1 MRFPQ
6 GGDFRP
12 ASQNVGARISGAVVG
27 KNKNG
32 LDFGE
37 YQLPTPE
44 FIFPENLVPGNPPPT
59 FNFSDIL
66 FLNNGVGP
74 LPFMSGVFD
83 SIQAQLGITPLPFFP
98 NQLTTQLSP
107 FPDASLPPL
116 TCAAGSFASVA
127 RPTFSSTPNPPFA
140 GIKVTLD
147 GTASTP
153 PNGAF
158 AWTQI
163 INPGNPIVIP
173 FGTTI
178 TTPTFTFLAPA
189 VGSPTSLTFQLIVTA
204 PGAAPSAP
212 ALVTVP
218 IVPAPAG
225 TLPTV
230 TAVATPNP
238 VSGTASGTILI
249 TGVDPAGGTL
259 TFTVTPDAAFTA
271 AGGTLGPQVVN
282 PIDGSVTVTFTAPDV
297 PVLTPA
303 QTFNF
308 TITGTSSI
316 APNLA
321 GTTTLALVVNPSLDV
336 VTISNVVYRRVKGR
350 LIVNASD
357 FTPGVTL
364 TMTLDIINPATLQP
378 YSGVMGPIIPFAQGI
393 FSIRVS
399 NIPPPGLVTI
409 TSSAG
414 GVATSGIT
422 ALR

>member
-1 MRFPQ
+1 
-6 GGDFRP
+6 
-12 ASQNVGARISGAVVG
+12 
-27 KNKNG
+27 
-32 LDFGE
+32 
-37 YQLPTPE
+37 
-44 FIFPENLVPGNPPPT
+44 
-59 FNFSDIL
+59 
-66 FLNNGVGP
+66 
-74 LPFMSGVFD
+74 
-83 SIQAQLGITPLPFFP
+83 
-98 NQLTTQLSP
+98 
-107 FPDASLPPL
+107 
-116 TCAAGSFASVA
+116 
-127 RPTFSSTPNPPFA
+127 
-140 GIKVTLD
+140 
-147 GTASTP
+147 
-153 PNGAF
+153 
-158 AWTQI
+158 
-163 INPGNPIVIP
+163 
-173 FGTTI
+173 
-178 TTPTFTFLAPA
+178 
-189 VGSPTSLTFQLIVTA
+189 
-204 PGAAPSAP
+204 
-212 ALVTVP
+212 
-218 IVPAPAG
+218 
-225 TLPTV
+225 
-230 TAVATPNP
+230 
-238 VSGTASGTILI
+238 
-249 TGVDPAGGTL
+249 
-259 TFTVTPDAAFTA
+259 
-271 AGGTLGPQVVN
+271 
-282 PIDGSVTVTFTAPDV
+282 V